1 MLLTTSRRQRF
12 TNIDLYS
19 IYNSHNG
26 TYGTHPRAIQLF
38 QSIETRFK
46 DTQLG
51 DQRWYLLV
59 IACLSASPDP
69 EAAAGLYQYLIRQEA
84 YQTSESRQA
93 LIRRLREA
101 LVKTT
106 ILVGVCKPLEAILSI
121 MKVEKPEDRDFSQT
135 LDGWQ
140 ADQANHDRGIDWF
153 KKVYTRNA
161 SDTMGLFDAHKDFAW
176 VSAEITYGL
185 FLSDRQVLDDTDTQL
200 VVPPAI
206 MSQNLPLGT
215 HWHIR
220 GTRRVG
226 VSKEDVQI
234 IWDSVKEVSKFFGAE
249 LHKVPTVDEVEPD
262 V

>member
-1 MLLTTSRRQRF
+1 MAPTELTPELS
-12 TNIDLYS
+12 
-19 IYNSHNG
+19 
-26 TYGTHPRAIQLF
+26 QLF
-38 QSIETRFK
+38 QNIETRFK

-51 DQRWYLLV
+51 NQRWYLLV

-69 EAAAGLYQYLIRQEA
+69 EAAAALYQYLTRQEA

-101 LVKTT
+101 LVKTI
-106 ILVGVCKPLEAILSI
+106 ILVGVCKPIEAILSI
-121 MKVEKPEDRDFSQT
+121 MQVEKPEDRDFSQT
-135 LDGWQ
+135 RDGWQ

-161 SDTMGLFDAHKDFAW
+161 GDTMGLFDAHKDFSW

-200 VVPPAI
+200 VVLPAI
-206 MSQNLPLGT
+206 MSQNLPLET

-220 GTRRVG
+220 GTRRIG

-234 IWDSVKEVSKFFGAE
+234 IWDSVKEVSKLFGAE